1 MIVILMAIIA
11 ILLAGC
17 QTYVPV
23 ALKEPPVP
31 IECKRQHARD
41 LAPVPE
47 MQGPTVTPD
56 QINRHWARHFRLKAR
71 ARYRSLR
78 RDYAVCAK
86 YARRDLKGG
95 DRDQ

>member
-1 MIVILMAIIA
+1 MIVILMAILA
-11 ILLAGC
+11 VLLAGC

-23 ALKEPPVP
+23 ALEEPPVP
-31 IECKRQHARD
+31 QECKRRHARD

-56 QINRHWARHFRLKAR
+56 QINRHWAKHFRLKAR

-78 RDYAVCAK
+78 QDYEVCSK
-86 YARRDLKGG
+86 YARRDT
-95 DRDQ
+95 RRRQEP